1 MKIRYTVHTVAPY
14 FHSGPV
20 TEPIHPVTTVE
31 LVSDEPG
38 QTNPILHVPADS
50 ELAKAQAG
58 DIVTGTFVL
67 GGAEDGASA

>member
-20 TEPIHPVTTVE
+20 TEPLAPLTMVE

-38 QTNPILHVPADS
+38 QTNPILNVPTDDP
-50 ELAKAQAG
+50 LAKAQAG
-58 DIVTGTFVL
+58 DIVIGTFNL
-67 GGAEDGASA
+67 GDEENGASA